1 MRRGQCFSL
10 RGQAPAGSSVL
21 PQGLKELDPAG
32 KHSYLLVRQRV
43 LPGKLRVH
51 RVKMRHKRLNLLLLE
66 IALTR
71 WFGLVCLIQSAL
83 KGRRHVGTTLACAVC
98 AVLSRVMMCSD
109 TGFDVVFRTWGFF
122 PPPGR
127 LPTGDS
133 MAISSAPLP
142 TGNESGEGLF
152 FVLELTA
159 VSSRTKAL
167 QDICSVSHQAG
178 RVRTVCTNGGS

>member
-1 MRRGQCFSL
+1 VVQLVGLSHSLALVVQVVAHLRWQNMRRGQCFSL

-21 PQGLKELDPAG
+21 PQGLKELDPAE
-32 KHSYLLVRQRV
+32 KHSYLLVRQRM

-109 TGFDVVFRTWGFF
+109 AGFDVRVSYLGLL
-122 PPPGR
+122 PPPRALAHGR
-127 LPTGDS
+127 LH
-133 MAISSAPLP
+133 
-142 TGNESGEGLF
+142 GNLERTIADRERVGRRV
-152 FVLELTA
+152 VL
-159 VSSRTKAL
+159 RP
-167 QDICSVSHQAG
+167 
-178 RVRTVCTNGGS
+178 